1 MIDVI
6 CLTNTL
12 SVGTYELTCRTLFTL
27 RHMDQSHKF
36 NIILME
42 SGNPWDYSNFVDKYI
57 VSTEPFGYNKYINLA
72 SKHCV
77 NDWVVIVNNDLLFE
91 KNWFSEIVNVHEKRP
106 DIESF
111 TPKDPILYAKYY
123 DHHFMFEDDEYAESY
138 NVTEFL
144 GGWCIVMTK
153 RVFDLVCPWDEDFDM
168 YYQDNDYAKV
178 IESKGIKHALVRHS
192 IVSHIKSLDMLK
204 IDYSDEV
211 IAKMKDGEQKFIK
224 KWNTK

>member
-1 MIDVI
+1 
-6 CLTNTL
+6 
-12 SVGTYELTCRTLFTL
+12 
-27 RHMDQSHKF
+27 
-36 NIILME
+36 ME
-42 SGNPWDYSNFVDKYI
+42 SGDPWDYSEFVDKYI
-57 VSTEPFGYNKYINLA
+57 VSTEPFGYNRYINIA
-72 SKHCV
+72 SEYCT
-77 NDWVVIVNNDLLFE
+77 NDWVVIINNDLLFE
-91 KNWFSEIVNVHEKRP
+91 KGWFTEILKVHAERP

-111 TPKDPILYAKYY
+111 TPKDPILYARYY
-123 DHHFMFEDDEYAESY
+123 DHHFMYGDLTYFESY

-192 IVSHIKSLDMLK
+192 LVSHLKSLIAVK
-204 IDYSDEV
+204 IHGSEV
-211 IAKMKDGEQKFIK
+211 DKMQKGEQKYIN

>member
-1 MIDVI
+1 M
-6 CLTNTL
+6 
-12 SVGTYELTCRTLFTL
+12 
-27 RHMDQSHKF
+27 
-36 NIILME
+36 
-42 SGNPWDYSNFVDKYI
+42 
-57 VSTEPFGYNKYINLA
+57 FG
-72 SKHCV
+72 
-77 NDWVVIVNNDLLFE
+77 
-91 KNWFSEIVNVHEKRP
+91 
-106 DIESF
+106 
-111 TPKDPILYAKYY
+111 
-123 DHHFMFEDDEYAESY
+123 DDEYAESY

-192 IVSHIKSLDMLK
+192 IVSHINSLDMSK